1 MLRCRPFSQ
10 WASRVP
16 AQCTPLAAQR
26 GESGQSKGKQCFL
39 RRSREYFAGGHRLR
53 LFSHAP
59 ETSWPRAAFDDF
71 DTATLRRTIFPRE
84 RSRIARRR
92 RTRGPTAAGGG
103 RFPKSERSG
112 FRRRRTPPTCCFP
125 RRRRSPDHVFRTSP
139 VNSGQ
144 PVRVAAG
151 DRRTSPA
158 GHSDITFRNRRPVP
172 VGAEWPTPDL
182 AGFPRPR
189 ASRPGIQRRHR
200 HFAALIRSIR
210 RPPGRKNK
218 IVDQE
223 FVPPFW

>member
-1 MLRCRPFSQ
+1 ML
-10 WASRVP
+10 
-16 AQCTPLAAQR
+16 AQCTPLAAKR
-26 GESGQSKGKQCFL
+26 GESGQSKGKQCFP
-39 RRSREYFAGGHRLR
+39 RRSRGHSEGGHRLR

-59 ETSWPRAAFDDF
+59 QPPPPRAAFDDF

-92 RTRGPTAAGGG
+92 RTPGPTTAGGG
-103 RFPKSERSG
+103 RFPKSERAG

-125 RRRRSPDHVFRTSP
+125 RRRTAADHVFRTSP

-144 PVRVAAG
+144 PVRVTAG
-151 DRRTSPA
+151 DRRTGPA
-158 GHSDITFRNRRPVP
+158 GRSDITFRNRRPVP
-172 VGAEWPTPDL
+172 MAAEWPTPEL

-200 HFAALIRSIR
+200 HSAALIRSIR
-210 RPPGRKNK
+210 RPLGRKNK

-223 FVPPFW
+223 LVPPFW